1 MYMVAKSMAWCCG
14 AQLYYGYAQLAYN
27 DWAGFIMQVKEV
39 VPSCDEVTSAV
50 RSIDL
55 RSTSGVVQYSKTTAD
70 KEQQRKYATLNK
82 ISSIFSLLT
91 VAWLQQHE
99 VLCRMDIQ
107 NPVTSFRHF
116 IYTQEWNSLPVD
128 ISDA

>member
-1 MYMVAKSMAWCCG
+1 
-14 AQLYYGYAQLAYN
+14 
-27 DWAGFIMQVKEV
+27 MQVKEV

-91 VAWLQQHE
+91 VAWL
-99 VLCRMDIQ
+99 
-107 NPVTSFRHF
+107 
-116 IYTQEWNSLPVD
+116 
-128 ISDA
+128 